1 MLTNVYFPILN
12 ACVMLCA
19 GTCFI
24 LFPVKVGLMAWR
36 ELLQY
41 SPLNSSKLG
50 SRPNS
55 CLESENIC
63 KDGVIA
69 YDLSIRFVIKHN
81 KIVRL

>member
-1 MLTNVYFPILN
+1 MPTNVYFTILN

-41 SPLNSSKLG
+41 SPFDSSKLG
-50 SRPNS
+50 SRPNTF
-55 CLESENIC
+55 LESENTY
-63 KDGVIA
+63 KEGVIA
-69 YDLSIRFVIKHN
+69 YDHSIKYTGD
-81 KIVRL
+81 L